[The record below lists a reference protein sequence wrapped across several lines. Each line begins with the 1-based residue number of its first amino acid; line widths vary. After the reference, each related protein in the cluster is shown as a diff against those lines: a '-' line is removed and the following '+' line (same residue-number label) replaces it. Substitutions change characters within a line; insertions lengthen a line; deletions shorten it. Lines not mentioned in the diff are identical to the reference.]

1 MSVLDKINF
10 PQDIKSLTIDELVI
24 LCDDLRKFIID
35 ELSEHPGHF
44 ASSLGTVELTV
55 ALHYVFN
62 TPYDKLVWDVGH
74 QAYGHKILTGRKKE
88 FHTNR
93 QFGGLCGFPNP
104 EESEYDAFIA
114 GHASN
119 SISAALGMAVAS
131 EIKGEKD
138 RRVVAIIGDGS
149 MTGGL
154 AFEALNNANSQPNDL
169 LIILND
175 NDMAIDDNVGA
186 IRDYLLKMTTSP
198 TYNRMRDGVYQKLK
212 KGKFVDE
219 KKKNFILRFN
229 NSLKSLLTKQQNLF
243 EGFNIRYFGP
253 ANGHDLP
260 GLVRVLENI
269 KNMKGPKM
277 LHIHTVK
284 GKGFTPAEEAAT
296 IWHAPGKFDKVTG
309 KRLVVKTKNQPQL
322 FQDVFGYT
330 LVELAKMN
338 EKIVGVTP
346 AMPSGCSMN
355 MLIKEFPERGFDV
368 GIAEAHAVTFSAG
381 MAKEGLIPFCN
392 IYSSFMQRA
401 YDQIIHDVALQKL
414 HMVIC
419 LDRAG
424 LVGEDGPTHHGVFD
438 LAYLRCI
445 PNLIIASPYNEHQLR
460 HLMYTAVYHNDAPFV
475 IRYPRGQGILQDWE
489 IPMQQVE
496 IGKGRKIKDGKDIA
510 VISIGP
516 IGNTAA
522 DAITKLEEQGY
533 TVSHYDIVFLKP
545 IDNNILE
552 EVAKNF
558 KKIVT
563 VENGV
568 LKGGLYSAVLEFLS
582 TNNYKGIDVKGI
594 GVSDEFVTH
603 GSIKE
608 LNKLCQLDADG
619 IYTQINQFLNKGIKD
634 STRTA
639 LEHNISL

>member
-1 MSVLDKINF
+1 
-10 PQDIKSLTIDELVI
+10 
-24 LCDDLRKFIID
+24 
-35 ELSEHPGHF
+35 
-44 ASSLGTVELTV
+44 
-55 ALHYVFN
+55 
-62 TPYDKLVWDVGH
+62 
-74 QAYGHKILTGRKKE
+74 
-88 FHTNR
+88 
-93 QFGGLCGFPNP
+93 
-104 EESEYDAFIA
+104 
-114 GHASN
+114 
-119 SISAALGMAVAS
+119 
-131 EIKGEKD
+131 
-138 RRVVAIIGDGS
+138 
-149 MTGGL
+149 
-154 AFEALNNANSQPNDL
+154 
-169 LIILND
+169 
-175 NDMAIDDNVGA
+175 
-186 IRDYLLKMTTSP
+186 
-198 TYNRMRDGVYQKLK
+198 
-212 KGKFVDE
+212 
-219 KKKNFILRFN
+219 
-229 NSLKSLLTKQQNLF
+229 
-243 EGFNIRYFGP
+243 
-253 ANGHDLP
+253 
-260 GLVRVLENI
+260 
-269 KNMKGPKM
+269 M
-277 LHIHTVK
+277 LHIHTIK

-309 KRLVVKTKNQPQL
+309 ERLVVKTKNQPQL

-438 LAYLRCI
+438 LAYLRCV

-496 IGKGRKIKDGKDIA
+496 IGKGRKIKEGKDIA

-522 DAITKLEEQGY
+522 EAITKLEEQGF

-545 IDNNILE
+545 IDTNILE

-558 KKIVT
+558 KK
-563 VENGV
+563 
-568 LKGGLYSAVLEFLS
+568 
-582 TNNYKGIDVKGI
+582 
-594 GVSDEFVTH
+594 
-603 GSIKE
+603 
-608 LNKLCQLDADG
+608 
-619 IYTQINQFLNKGIKD
+619 
-634 STRTA
+634 
-639 LEHNISL
+639 